1 MVVAAPAT
9 SSVVGVVSVE
19 MEPRFLSFLS
29 TSSFF
34 SFSKNILVTSMFLS
48 SMWFVEKRIVFTSCV
63 YVCVF
68 IYIYIYIYTYIHTHI
83 YIYMCVCVCVWGG
96 VVYIL

>member
-1 MVVAAPAT
+1 VVVAAPAT

-29 TSSFF
+29 SFF
-34 SFSKNILVTSMFLS
+34 LFSFRKDILVTSVFLS
-48 SMWFVEKRIVFTSCV
+48 SMWFVEKRTVFTLCVCV
-63 YVCVF
+63 Y
-68 IYIYIYIYTYIHTHI
+68 THI
-83 YIYMCVCVCVWGG
+83 YVYM